1 MNAPR
6 LKASAAHRALRARLS
21 AAIGSVFESRG
32 YMRVD
37 PPILQPASVFLDL
50 LGETL
55 RSETYLF
62 ADPDGVERCLRPD
75 LTIATCRLYL
85 EKGVAPKPARLWYD
99 GAVYRHGAPHA
110 GNSGELRQAGI
121 ECLGAVDRE
130 AADAEVLSLTLD
142 ALRSAGVKSFRLKL
156 GDLGLFSAFVDT
168 LDLPEQWRG
177 RLRQHFARPDDFAR
191 LLGRL
196 TGRGTRREGPRAFI
210 AALGRLTESE
220 ARAVVEDV
228 LSLADIQPLGGRSA
242 EEIAERFLEQAA
254 NASALAMK
262 GSTVRLIERFLA
274 IKGSPVRALGAL
286 HRLAKGRGRQLST
299 AISHFERRLSLM
311 EKSGLAL
318 ARVTVETSFV
328 RAMGYYTGFIF
339 GVEAGQAG
347 SALAVASG
355 GRYDRLLT
363 ALGAKR
369 EIPAAGAA
377 IFLDPLM
384 QLNGSTR

>member
-1 MNAPR
+1 M
-6 LKASAAHRALRARLS
+6 KASGLTDSAARRALRARLC
-21 AAIGSVFESRG
+21 AAIGSVFEARG
-32 YMRVD
+32 YLPVD

-85 EKGVAPKPARLWYD
+85 DSGVAPKPARLWYE
-99 GAVYRHGAPHA
+99 GTIYRHGAPHA
-110 GNSGELRQAGI
+110 AQSGELRQAGI
-121 ECLGAVDRE
+121 ESLGTMDKE
-130 AADAEVLSLTLD
+130 AADAEILRLTIE
-142 ALRSAGVKSFRLKL
+142 ALRAAGVKSVRLKL

-177 RLRQHFARPDDFAR
+177 RLRQHFSRPDDFAR

-196 TGRGTRREGPRAFI
+196 SRRGEPGEGPRAFI
-210 AALGRLTESE
+210 AALGRLTEAE
-220 ARAVVEDV
+220 ARAVVQDV
-228 LSLADIQPLGGRSA
+228 LLLADIQPVGGRSA

-254 NASALAMK
+254 DASALALK
-262 GSTVRLIERFLA
+262 SSTLRLIERFLA
-274 IKGSPVRALGAL
+274 IKGPPEKALAAL
-286 HRLAKGRGRQLST
+286 HRLAKSRGRAFSAT
-299 AISHFERRLSLM
+299 IGRFERRLDLM
-311 EKSGLAL
+311 RKAGVDLG
-318 ARVTVETSFV
+318 RVTVETSFV

-339 GVEAGQAG
+339 ALEARQAG
-347 SALAVASG
+347 SALTVASG
-355 GRYDRLLT
+355 GRYDRLLMG
-363 ALGAKR
+363 LGAKK

-384 QLNGSTR
+384 QLNGSAR